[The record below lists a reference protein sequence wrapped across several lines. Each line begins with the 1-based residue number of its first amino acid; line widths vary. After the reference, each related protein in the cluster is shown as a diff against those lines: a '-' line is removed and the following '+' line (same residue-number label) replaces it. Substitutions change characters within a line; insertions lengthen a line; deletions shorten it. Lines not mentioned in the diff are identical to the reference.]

1 MSHELGIMDYSF
13 STMKPVFLSIF
24 LYPCSFHFF
33 VLGGLTPLLL
43 QFGSWSIFFL
53 TYTSHW
59 LSLASLILI
68 FLAFIYIVFPNLYAY
83 SKASSEPHINI
94 LNCLLEISTTKYF
107 WHLRSSF
114 SGWIYY
120 LASYINFSWV
130 LIIVSS
136 YLIVCFVTHLRNLE
150 YFLNQQDWL
159 FTCVCVCVSFKFSLS
174 TNNFYCY
181 TFRISTLA
189 MLFQLSA
196 LWDLCFQFCS
206 LQIHLPWLW
215 TSFKTHP
222 KPALLLLWTL
232 QELLTVFHE

>member
-59 LSLASLILI
+59 LSLASYSDI
-68 FLAFIYIVFPNLYAY
+68 FSFHYIVFPNLCACLKLPQ
-83 SKASSEPHINI
+83 SPHINI

-120 LASYINFSWV
+120 
-130 LIIVSS
+130 VSHPTLTSPESLLS
-136 YLIVCFVTHLRNLE
+136 YLL
-150 YFLNQQDWL
+150 
-159 FTCVCVCVSFKFSLS
+159 
-174 TNNFYCY
+174 
-181 TFRISTLA
+181 TL
-189 MLFQLSA
+189 LSA
-196 LWDLCFQFCS
+196 L
-206 LQIHLPWLW
+206 
-215 TSFKTHP
+215 
-222 KPALLLLWTL
+222 
-232 QELLTVFHE
+232 LLTCETWNIS